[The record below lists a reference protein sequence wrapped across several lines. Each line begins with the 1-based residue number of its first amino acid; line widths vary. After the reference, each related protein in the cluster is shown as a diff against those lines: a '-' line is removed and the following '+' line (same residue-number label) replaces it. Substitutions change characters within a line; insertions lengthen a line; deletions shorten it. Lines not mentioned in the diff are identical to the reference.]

1 MSAVSTQASDSL
13 QKEVILDSS
22 TLNIAGLLLDIYK
35 SEPHS
40 HYAAGAQG
48 MTNISVGDLEIAAP
62 SKVNLPVRTPW
73 NENLKTPERSYR
85 SDETQMD
92 TNEYLNLMNPV

>member
-1 MSAVSTQASDSL
+1 MSAVSQQTSDFL
-13 QKEVILDSS
+13 QQDVTLQGS
-22 TLNIAGLLLDIYK
+22 TLNITGPLLDIYK

-48 MTNISVGDLEIAAP
+48 MTNISVGDLQIAAP
-62 SKVNLPVRTPW
+62 SQVSLSVRKPW
-73 NENLKTPERSYR
+73 DADLKTPERSHR

-92 TNEYLNLMNPV
+92 TSEYLRLMNPD